1 MTSRQTTG
9 HKIWTISEA
18 KARLSEVL
26 RLAEEKGP
34 QYIGTKKS
42 FVVIPEAQWRALQ
55 QPKKS
60 LGLWLVENMPR
71 IGELELPDRREP
83 DREVPFVN
91 DGLRR

>member
-1 MTSRQTTG
+1 MGITNMTIRQTPRQKT
-9 HKIWTISEA
+9 WTISEA

-26 RLAEEKGP
+26 RLAGEEGP

-42 FVVIPEAQWRALQ
+42 FVVIPEAQWRSLQ
-55 QPKKS
+55 QPKKP

-83 DREVPFVN
+83 DRDVSFE
-91 DGLRR
+91 